1 MGGSIISYPRPGQGV
16 PEASLPAVAEG
27 NGIIPERGNLKGC
40 ARAVVTGGAR
50 TGFEPG
56 RKLIHLLSGLIP
68 LFYLWFD
75 PSRREAVTIL
85 GILAIPF
92 LGADIARRYLPTLNR
107 AFSAWLEWALRENE
121 RERLTG
127 ASYSLIGAWLTL
139 LLFEKRIAC
148 AALLILVVGDTVASL
163 VGRAVGGMT
172 LFGRKT
178 VVGSLAMFVASVL
191 LALAFV
197 PPRVAVGGALAA
209 TLVELLPL
217 PIDDNLTIPLAA
229 GLALTLLSLVP

>member
-1 MGGSIISYPRPGQGV
+1 M
-16 PEASLPAVAEG
+16 
-27 NGIIPERGNLKGC
+27 
-40 ARAVVTGGAR
+40 TGGAR

-68 LFYLWFD
+68 LVYLWFD

-92 LGADIARRYLPTLNR
+92 LAADIARRCLPTLNR

-127 ASYSLIGAWLTL
+127 ASYSLIGAWLTI

-148 AALLILVVGDTVASL
+148 AALLILAVGDTVASL
-163 VGRAVGGMT
+163 AGRALGGPRLVRPKTLTGSFAMLVGGF
-172 LFGRKT
+172 L
-178 VVGSLAMFVASVL
+178 VGLPFVAPWT
-191 LALAFV
+191 AL
-197 PPRVAVGGALAA
+197 GGALAA
-209 TLVELLPL
+209 TVVELAPL
-217 PIDDNLTIPLAA
+217 PVNDNLTIPLAA